1 MKPFEIDLRDWRA
14 VYGSKSMGRCYFCN
28 VKVGSDYFCHGCKSY
43 VCEGCDIQK
52 PDGGHDPED
61 HRIEG
66 QEDEY

>member
-1 MKPFEIDLRDWRA
+1 
-14 VYGSKSMGRCYFCN
+14 MGRCYFCD

-66 QEDEY
+66 QDDEY